1 MRPPHVP
8 HRNARLRRPSEKSP
22 TVACRSAAIGVLRL
36 CLLPVIL
43 SAGAVQAQPIPQ
55 TRAIDPGDCLVIV
68 TSTTPFGSISGT
80 GFAIGDGTLIVTAHH
95 IVAEASKEGRHT
107 MLGAVRVLSPYLG
120 DCRYA
125 EAVVL
130 DIPLDLAVIKVPW
143 SGHPAFEVPNDRELV
158 EALQLETIGNI
169 SLISAIPKESS
180 QLFPESSAIDH
191 QILDVDF
198 VAVRRQEPQFISLYG
213 RGQLGPGWSGAP
225 MLVPGTLKAAGCFV
239 QLNKSL
245 SDGRLTSQ
253 GPAMAQVRRL
263 AEQIGQ
269 SQSLEPSGATAARAD
284 DGFEVSL
291 LFLQTAKFLAR
302 DAYGWA
308 DDAVTRLLAL
318 RPHSAMVHMLAAWV
332 QEKQGDTDAADVH
345 YRTAMKLDS
354 NGPMLRL
361 MYGQS
366 FLDRD
371 PNKAVEIL
379 QGLWQHRQMRP
390 WLVLIMW
397 DVLHARDSDEK
408 CTQMLEEALEVEPD
422 NAYLWFNLGAVQWE
436 SGRRDDG
443 FASMA
448 KAAELFPER
457 GPLRGHLARLLE
469 EEGRL
474 DEAEDHFRRLL
485 AIESKNPVVYFWL
498 ARFLARHHPEAAD
511 EALRTARK
519 ALTLPCDDPA
529 LGDQMRQLVRE
540 IRSERASKAPPA
552 STSQRDASSSA
563 TAR

>member
-1 MRPPHVP
+1 MW
-8 HRNARLRRPSEKSP
+8 L
-22 TVACRSAAIGVLRL
+22 G
-36 CLLPVIL
+36 LLPVVF
-43 SAGAVQAQPIPQ
+43 SAGLVQAGPIPQ

-80 GFAIGDGTLIVTAHH
+80 GFAIGDGTLIVTAYHV
-95 IVAEASKEGRHT
+95 VAEASEEGRHT

-125 EAVVL
+125 EAITVDV
-130 DIPLDLAVIKVPW
+130 PLDLAVIKVPW
-143 SGHPAFEVPNDRELV
+143 AGHPAFEIPNEDELMQA
-158 EALQLETIGNI
+158 EQLETIGNI
-169 SLISAIPKESS
+169 SLVSAIPKESS
-180 QLFPESSAIDH
+180 QLFPESFSVDH

-198 VAVRRQEPQFISLYG
+198 VAVRRQVPQFISLCG

-225 MLVPGTLKAAGCFV
+225 MLIPGTLKAVGCFV
-239 QLNKSL
+239 RLNRSL
-245 SDGRLTSQ
+245 NDGRLTSQ
-253 GPAMAQVRRL
+253 GPALAQVRRL
-263 AEQIGQ
+263 AEQTGH
-269 SQSLEPSGATAARAD
+269 SQSLDGSQTRLTRAD

-308 DDAVTRLLAL
+308 GDTATKLLAL
-318 RPHSAMVHMLAAWV
+318 RPHSAMVQMLAAWV
-332 QEKQGDTDAADVH
+332 QEKQGNMEAAEAH
-345 YRTAMKLDS
+345 YQAALKLDS
-354 NGPMLRL
+354 NGSMLRL

-371 PNKAVEIL
+371 PNKALEIL
-379 QGLWQHRQMRP
+379 RGLWEHRQMRP
-390 WLVLIMW
+390 WLILIMW
-397 DVLHARDSDEK
+397 NVLGSRDTDEK

-443 FASMA
+443 FASMTRA
-448 KAAELFPER
+448 VELFPER

-485 AIESKNPVVYFWL
+485 EIEPKNPVVYFWL
-498 ARFLARHHPEAAD
+498 ARFLSKHRPDAAD
-511 EALRTARK
+511 EALRITRK

-529 LGDQMRQLVRE
+529 MEDQLRQLVRE
-540 IRSERASKAPPA
+540 IRSERAPKATPA
-552 STSQRDASSSA
+552 
-563 TAR
+563 AR

>member
-8 HRNARLRRPSEKSP
+8 HRDAWFSRPSWKSP
-22 TVACRSAAIGVLRL
+22 TVACRSAAVGALWL
-36 CLLPVIL
+36 CLLPVIF
-43 SAGAVQAQPIPQ
+43 SARTVQAHPIPQ
-55 TRAIDPGDCLVIV
+55 TRAVDPGDCLVIV

-80 GFAIGDGTLIVTAHH
+80 GFAVGDGTLIVTAHH
-95 IVAEASKEGRHT
+95 IVAEASEEGRHT

-143 SGHPAFEVPNDRELV
+143 VGQPALEIPNDDELMQA
-158 EALQLETIGNI
+158 EQLETIGNV

-180 QLFPESSAIDH
+180 QLFPESSAVDH

-198 VAVRRQEPQFISLYG
+198 VAVRRQVPQFISLYG

-225 MLVPGTLKAAGCFV
+225 MLIPRTLKAAGCFV

-253 GPAMAQVRRL
+253 GPALAQVRRL
-263 AEQIGQ
+263 AEQIAQ
-269 SQSLEPSGATAARAD
+269 SQSLEPSGAKAARAD
-284 DGFEVSL
+284 DGFKVSL
-291 LFLQTAKFLAR
+291 LFLQTAKLLAR

-308 DDAVTRLLAL
+308 GDAVTRLLAL
-318 RPHSAMVHMLAAWV
+318 RPHLAMVQMLAAWV
-332 QEKQGDTDAADVH
+332 QEKQGNADAAEAH
-345 YRTAMKLDS
+345 YQAAMKLDS

-371 PNKAVEIL
+371 PNKALEIL
-379 QGLWQHRQMRP
+379 RGLWQHRQMRP

-397 DVLHARDSDEK
+397 DVLRARDTDEN
-408 CTQMLEEALEVEPD
+408 CAQMLEEALEVEPD

-448 KAAELFPER
+448 KAVELFPER

-469 EEGRL
+469 EEGHL

-485 AIESKNPVVYFWL
+485 AIEPRNPVVYFWL
-498 ARFLARHHPEAAD
+498 ARFLSRHRPDAAD

-529 LGDQMRQLVRE
+529 LEDQIRQLIRE
-540 IRSERASKAPPA
+540 IRSERASKATPT
-552 STSQRDASSSA
+552 STGQRDARSNA